1 MVQQENEIAQAAGR
15 LAECQRTM
23 AALNLQLKSLAT
35 LEDFLPEAKT
45 PESNGEV
52 MEELKGEPKILD
64 FSSPLEQIGGQS
76 VVCSGTQD
84 LSLSQSQSSFPHR

>member
-52 MEELKGEPKILD
+52 MEELNGEPKILD

-76 VVCSGTQD
+76 VLCSGTQD
-84 LSLSQSQSSFPHR
+84 LSLSQSSFPHR